1 MMLSLAR
8 ATLRF
13 GGVTV
18 LDGIGLDVA
27 HGEVLGLIGPNGSG
41 KSSLINAVTGIYT
54 LTEGRLLIDG
64 EDATRL
70 PPHVIVARGVART
83 AQTTRLFDRLTVLE
97 NVRPV
102 QGGSRAAAE
111 ALLDVVG
118 LADRRHEMA
127 ARLGFAER
135 RRLDLARALALKP
148 KLLLLDEPAGALTAS
163 ETEAMAELIARIALP
178 GRAVI
183 VVEHKIELIAAL
195 CPRVV
200 VLHMGRTI
208 ADGPPAAIRDDDLVR
223 AVYFGA
229 PETADA

>member
-1 MMLSLAR
+1 MMLRLER

-18 LDGIGLDVA
+18 LDGIDLHVA

-41 KSSLINAVTGIYT
+41 KSSLINAVTGIYP
-54 LTEGRLLIDG
+54 LTGGRLLIDG

-70 PPHVIVARGVART
+70 PPQAIVARGVART
-83 AQTTRLFDRLTVLE
+83 VQTTRLFDRMTVFE

-102 QGGSRAAAE
+102 GDGGRAAAE
-111 ALLDVVG
+111 ALLDAVG

-135 RRLDLARALALKP
+135 RRLDLARTLALKP
-148 KLLLLDEPAGALTAS
+148 ELLLLDEPAGALTAS
-163 ETEAMAELIARIALP
+163 ETEAMAALIARIALP

-200 VLHMGRTI
+200 VLHMGRRI
-208 ADGPPAAIRDDDLVR
+208 ADGPPTAVHDDDLVR

-229 PETADA
+229 RRTADA